1 MPQSENMD
9 IKWHVVNY
17 IAPTPA
23 RRDKPECIVEQFN
36 NSGKNGNLE
45 LFAPTFVEMT
55 QRDGKWTRKETP
67 LLFHYVFVR
76 GTEGDVKDL
85 CSRPNGFSLIINH
98 TGSTRYA
105 TVSDSDMESFKT
117 IARFYGNM
125 TIPCFSTEEI
135 DLEEGDRVEVAVGPF
150 AGLTGAYISRKGS
163 RNGNILISVTGALA
177 AVVYD
182 IKAEYVKVLQFAR
195 ETKRAYDQ
203 IESFIPRLLSALR
216 GWDDG
221 ELTTQSITP
230 LVIFN
235 RRMESVTLRNDKLD
249 AKLRILLMTS
259 SHILGDTAGREKAA
273 ERFKRLSHTI
283 TNPVT
288 AALAILLQAIVSR
301 DRQQLLDGY
310 NLLTGTER
318 LKSAFHT
325 TLLTEYRHYI
335 DTSDKWVKP

>member
-1 MPQSENMD
+1 MD
-9 IKWHVVNY
+9 IKWHVLNY
-17 IAPTPA
+17 IAPTLS

-36 NSGKNGNLE
+36 KSDANGCIE

-55 QRDGKWTRKETP
+55 QRDGKWKRKETP

-76 GTEGDVKDL
+76 GTEEVVKEL
-85 CSRPNGFSLIINH
+85 CSRPNGFSLILNH
-98 TGSTRYA
+98 SGTTRYA
-105 TVSDSDMESFKT
+105 TISDTDMESFKT

-125 TIPCFSTEEI
+125 TIPCFSTEDI
-135 DLEEGDRVEVAVGPF
+135 DLEEGDRVQVAVGPF

-163 RNGNILISVTGALA
+163 RKGNILISVTGSLA

-203 IESFIPRLLSALR
+203 IESFIPRLLAALR
-216 GWDDG
+216 AWNSG
-221 ELTTQSITP
+221 ELTTQIITP

-259 SHILGDTAGREKAA
+259 AHILGDTEGHEKAA
-273 ERFKRLSHTI
+273 EQFKRLSHAV

-288 AALAILLQAIVSR
+288 SALAILLQAVINR
-301 DRQQLLDGY
+301 DRQQLAQGY
-310 NLLTGTER
+310 DILSGTEGE
-318 LKSAFHT
+318 KSAFRA
-325 TLLTEYRHYI
+325 TLLAEYQYYI
-335 DTSDKWVKP
+335 AASDEWLKP

>member
-1 MPQSENMD
+1 MD
-9 IKWHVVNY
+9 IKWHVLNY

-36 NSGKNGNLE
+36 NSGENGNLE

-76 GTEGDVKDL
+76 GTEGDVKEL

-98 TGSTRYA
+98 TGTTRYA

-163 RNGNILISVTGALA
+163 RNGNILISVTGSLA

-195 ETKRAYDQ
+195 ETKRVYDQ
-203 IESFIPRLLSALR
+203 IESFIPRLFAALR
-216 GWDDG
+216 AWDCG
-221 ELTTQSITP
+221 ELTTQIITP
-230 LVIFN
+230 LIIFN
-235 RRMESVTLRNDKLD
+235 RRMESVTLHNDKLD

-259 SHILGDTAGREKAA
+259 AHILGDTEGEEKAA
-273 ERFKRLSHTI
+273 ERFKRLSHAV

-288 AALAILLQAIVSR
+288 SALVILLQAVINR
-301 DRQQLLDGY
+301 DRQQLAQGY
-310 NLLTGTER
+310 ETLTGTKG
-318 LKSAFHT
+318 LKSAFHV
-325 TLLTEYRHYI
+325 TLLTEYQHHI
-335 DTSDKWVKP
+335 AASDKWLKPSTSTI

>member
-1 MPQSENMD
+1 MPRNENMD
-9 IKWHVVNY
+9 IKWHVLNY

-23 RRDKPECIVEQFN
+23 HRDKPECIVEQFN
-36 NSGKNGNLE
+36 RSDETGCLE

-55 QRDGKWTRKETP
+55 QRDGKWKRKETP

-98 TGSTRYA
+98 TGTTRYA
-105 TVSDSDMESFKT
+105 TVSDSDMEAFKT

-182 IKAEYVKVLQFAR
+182 IKAEYVKVLQFAKD
-195 ETKRAYDQ
+195 TKRAYDQ
-203 IESFIPRLLSALR
+203 IESFIPRLFAALR
-216 GWDDG
+216 DWDNG
-221 ELTTQSITP
+221 KVTTQSITP

-249 AKLRILLMTS
+249 AKLQILLMTS
-259 SHILGDTAGREKAA
+259 AIILGDTQSKEKAA
-273 ERFKRLSHTI
+273 ERFKKLSHTI

-301 DRQQLLDGY
+301 DRQQLIKGY
-310 NLLTGTER
+310 DLLTETEK
-318 LKSAFHT
+318 LKSAFHA
-325 TLLTEYRHYI
+325 TLLAEYRHYI